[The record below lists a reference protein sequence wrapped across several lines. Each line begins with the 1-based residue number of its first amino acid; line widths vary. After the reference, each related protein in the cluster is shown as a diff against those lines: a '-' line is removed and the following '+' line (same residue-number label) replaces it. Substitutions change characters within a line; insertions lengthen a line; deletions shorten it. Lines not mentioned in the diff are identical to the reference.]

1 MSDYKLLALDM
12 DGTLL
17 NESQE
22 VSEKNRKWIRAAQ
35 DAGII
40 VSLSTG
46 RGYDSALPYAED
58 LGLNSPMVLVNGSEV
73 WASPG
78 TLQKRERMELDDI
91 IQLRDIA
98 IEHGS
103 WYWAYS
109 TTGVYNRE
117 NWTESY
123 REEHWL
129 KFGFYE
135 DKDDVRNSIVSKLTP
150 FSQLAIT
157 NSDPR
162 NIEINPAGVSKLSG
176 LLEVC
181 SLLGIQMSQVV
192 AMGDSMND
200 MAMIQ
205 GAGLGVAMGN
215 AQDAVK
221 EAADVTTGT
230 NVENGV
236 AQIIRQ
242 YLL

>member
-22 VSEKNRKWIRAAQ
+22 VSEENRKWIRAAQ

-123 REEHWL
+123 HKEHWL

-135 DKDDVRNSIVSKLTP
+135 DKDDVRNSIMSKLIP
-150 FSQLAIT
+150 FSYLAIT

-200 MAMIQ
+200 IAMIQ